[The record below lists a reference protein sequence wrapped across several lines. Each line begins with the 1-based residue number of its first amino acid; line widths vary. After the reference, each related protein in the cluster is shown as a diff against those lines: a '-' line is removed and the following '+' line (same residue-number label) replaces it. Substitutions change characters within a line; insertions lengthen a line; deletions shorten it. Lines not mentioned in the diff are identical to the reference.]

1 MCIHIPK
8 FEVAL
13 ARLDNPSLHTKPVA
27 IASTHTSHTMIREAS
42 LEAEEAGVFPG
53 LPTDRARQRCPSL
66 HLMPPNPLHVAQAH
80 HVLLSTIRPVA
91 PLWEPVKPGHVFLD
105 LTGTSRL
112 FGSTCDTTMRVERTV
127 TQRTGLHAVAGIGTN
142 KLVAQMAT
150 TVLTPPQLC
159 DVCPGS
165 EQAFLLPLP
174 ISAFPGLHGPQGA
187 SLRTILADL
196 NIQAVQDLAD
206 ATVEALEPVFG
217 RWAIRLYQW
226 VRGVDPS
233 PVLLPDQ
240 RPTLQRSYLFEPD
253 TIEMPCLLGG
263 LSRLTDMLC
272 HELRRHHHLCNRLTL
287 TVHYSDQGITHRT
300 RSLTTPTQWEVEM
313 FPFLHKLLLRC
324 LLRRVRVRSLTIR
337 ANSFRPPP
345 QQLSLFDAHG
355 ETKPQEPPRAH
366 RLALALDRLRARF
379 GMKCIAWARSYPA
392 EPNHRIYQ

>member
-1 MCIHIPK
+1 MERQIVCLHIPK

-13 ARLDNPSLHTKPVA
+13 ARLDNPSLQTKPVA

-112 FGSTCDTTMRVERTV
+112 FGSTCDTTMRVEHTV
-127 TQRTGLHAVAGIGTN
+127 TQPTGLHAVASIGTN
-142 KLVAQMAT
+142 KLVEQMAT

-159 DVCPGS
+159 DVRPGS

-187 SLRTILADL
+187 SLRTILTDL

-206 ATVEALEPVFG
+206 ATVETMEPVFG

-240 RPTLQRSYLFEPD
+240 RPPLQRFYLFEPD
-253 TIEMPCLLGG
+253 T
-263 LSRLTDMLC
+263 SRC
-272 HELRRHHHLCNRLTL
+272 PAC
-287 TVHYSDQGITHRT
+287 SAG
-300 RSLTTPTQWEVEM
+300 
-313 FPFLHKLLLRC
+313 F
-324 LLRRVRVRSLTIR
+324 
-337 ANSFRPPP
+337 
-345 QQLSLFDAHG
+345 HG
-355 ETKPQEPPRAH
+355 
-366 RLALALDRLRARF
+366 
-379 GMKCIAWARSYPA
+379 
-392 EPNHRIYQ
+392 